1 MGSSDQTK
9 ASTIRAGVL
18 AGAFLIF
25 ITSCGGAEGSP
36 KEGASTTPFSS
47 TTPRTTLA
55 SAGSAFVNEP
65 IEGTVVVN
73 HGDYDAAGE
82 IRNAKGAMPKDPDEA
97 LYAASVF
104 SGDGSLVEIRA
115 PDGHH
120 LTLQEWLA
128 ASGKATIQCVGDGAR
143 YEFEFRGLIP
153 NGVYTIWQHLMSE
166 QVAPDERVAPVGT
179 ARPVASGSLAGDGR
193 FDEATVIAS
202 DTGTATIKVDSPSG
216 PMSMIGERGGCPL
229 RDHPTVFLI
238 LNYHIDGETYGPTPG
253 PDDLDAG
260 HVHILFQQADIRNP

>member
-1 MGSSDQTK
+1 MTNSERTIV
-9 ASTIRAGVL
+9 STIRAGTL
-18 AGAFLIF
+18 AGALLVLIA
-25 ITSCGGAEGSP
+25 SCGGPEASP
-36 KEGASTTPFSS
+36 TEGASTTPFSS

-55 SAGSAFVNEP
+55 PADSAFVNEP
-65 IEGTVVVN
+65 IEGTLVVN
-73 HGDYDAAGE
+73 HGEHDAAGE
-82 IRNAKGAMPKDPDEA
+82 VRNAAGEMPEAPDEFV
-97 LYAASVF
+97 YAASVF

-128 ASGKATIQCVGDGAR
+128 ASGKATIQCFGDGAR
-143 YEFEFRGLIP
+143 YEFEFHGLIP
-153 NGVYTIWQHLMSE
+153 DGVYTIWQHLMSE
-166 QVAPDERVAPVGT
+166 HVAPDERVAPAGT

-193 FDEATVIAS
+193 FEEATIVAS
-202 DTGTATIKVDSPSG
+202 DTGAATIKVDSPSG

-253 PDDLDAG
+253 PDDFDAG
-260 HVHILFQQADIRNP
+260 HVHILFQQADIRKP

>member
-1 MGSSDQTK
+1 MSSSDQTK

-36 KEGASTTPFSS
+36 TEVASTATFSS
-47 TTPRTTLA
+47 ATPRTTLV
-55 SAGSAFVNEP
+55 SAGNALVNEP

-73 HGDYDAAGE
+73 HGEHDAASEVRNAAGE
-82 IRNAKGAMPKDPDEA
+82 MPKDPDESV
-97 LYAASVF
+97 YAASAF

-120 LTLQEWLA
+120 LTLEEWLA
-128 ASGKATIQCVGDGAR
+128 ASGKATIQCLGDGAS
-143 YEFEFRGLIP
+143 YEFEFHGLIP

-166 QVAPDERVAPVGT
+166 HVAPDERVAPVGT

-193 FDEATVIAS
+193 FEEATVVAS
-202 DTGTATIKVDSPSG
+202 DTGAATLKVDSPSG
-216 PMSMIGERGGCPL
+216 PMSIIGERGGCPL

-238 LNYHIDGETYGPTPG
+238 LNYHIDGETYGPTSG
-253 PDDLDAG
+253 PDDFDAG
-260 HVHILFQQADIRNP
+260 HVHILFQQADIRKP

>member
-1 MGSSDQTK
+1 MSNSERTIV
-9 ASTIRAGVL
+9 STIRAGTL
-18 AGAFLIF
+18 AGVLLVLIA
-25 ITSCGGAEGSP
+25 SCGGVEGSP
-36 KEGASTTPFSS
+36 TEGASTTPFSS
-47 TTPRTTLA
+47 TTPRTSFA
-55 SAGSAFVNEP
+55 SAGSASDEP
-65 IEGTVVVN
+65 IEGTVFVN
-73 HGDYDAAGE
+73 HGGYDAAGE
-82 IRNAKGAMPKDPDEA
+82 IRNGEGGVPEGPDEPI
-97 LYAASVF
+97 YAASLF
-104 SGDGSLVEIRA
+104 SGDGSLVEIRG

-120 LTLQEWLA
+120 LILQEWLA

-143 YEFEFRGLIP
+143 YEFEFQGLIP

-179 ARPVASGSLAGDGR
+179 ARPVGSGSLAGDGR
-193 FDEATVIAS
+193 FEEATVIAS
-202 DTGTATIKVDSPSG
+202 DTGAATIKVDSPAG